1 MKRACAWCN
10 RDMGEVESAPGTER
24 DITHGI
30 CPDCISNLRFQTGTD
45 LKNLLDTLAI
55 PILVVNREGVVETG
69 NKGAEALLNKKVL
82 EIEGRRQGDVFECA
96 YARLPE
102 GCGQTTCCSG
112 CAIRQAVQETYA
124 TGRSLHRVP
133 AYLKNGAPE
142 RLVRIHM
149 HISTEKVGEV
159 VLLRIDDTGPDAGA

>member
-1 MKRACAWCN
+1 
-10 RDMGEVESAPGTER
+10 MGDVAGAPGTEL

-30 CPDCISNLRFQTGTD
+30 CPDCVSNLKFQTGTD
-45 LKNLLDTLAI
+45 LKSLLDTLAI
-55 PILVVNREGVVETG
+55 PVLVVNRAGVVEAA
-69 NKGAEALLNKKVL
+69 NQEAEALLQKNGS

-112 CAIRQAVQETYA
+112 CAIRQSVQATYA

-133 AYLKNGAPE
+133 AYLKNGVPAP
-142 RLVRIHM
+142 VGRIHM

-159 VLLRIDDTGPDAGA
+159 VLLRIDDIETDAGA